1 MLILRDSLSDALAL
15 VSKAAGSGS
24 TLPILACVDLQAEK
38 DGLTLT
44 ANNLEMVI
52 RTHIPA
58 QALVPFSVAV
68 PSAVLTSIVLASDA
82 DTIDLD
88 FDEATLTMKV
98 ASGGAKSKIKAL
110 THEEFPLVP
119 DADISLGKL
128 PAKMLKTALKRVV
141 IAASLDVARPALNG
155 VQLAKLGNDIYLAA
169 ADGFRLA
176 AYRLETPLAFPEKHT
191 SLVIPRQAAI
201 KLAQVLPDDDELVG
215 LFISKNASA
224 ILFTWQATSVW
235 VQLVSTAFPDWQQIV
250 PSGFK
255 HTLNLP
261 GRDAIAALNRAD
273 IFAREANHV
282 VRFKPGEEG
291 GLVIEGTSD
300 ETGKSET
307 VLEVAMPFRIAFN
320 SVFAKQGV
328 EAIGA
333 DAVHLHL
340 NAGNAPAMFTNG
352 SDRYIYILMPMVDTE
367 AIAAQ
372 AAASA
377 QSEPA

>member
-1 MLILRDSLSDALAL
+1 MLILRDPLRDALAL
-15 VSKAAGSGS
+15 VSKAASSGT
-24 TLPILACVDLQAEK
+24 TLPILACIELQAEK

-44 ANNLEMVI
+44 ANNLEIVI
-52 RTHIPA
+52 RTHINA
-58 QALVPFSVAV
+58 QAQTPFSGAV
-68 PSAVLTSIVLASDA
+68 PATVLASIVSASDA

-88 FDEATLTMKV
+88 FDEANLTMKV

-110 THEEFPLVP
+110 SHEEFPPVP
-119 DADISLGKL
+119 DADILLGRL
-128 PAKMLKTALKRVV
+128 PAQALKTALKRVV

-155 VQLAKLGNDIYLAA
+155 VQLARLGNDIYLAA

-176 AYRLETPLAFPEKHT
+176 AYRLETPLEFPEKNT
-191 SLVIPRQAAI
+191 SLVIPRLTVT
-201 KLAQVLPDDDELVG
+201 KLIQVLPDDNETVS
-215 LFISKNASA
+215 LFVSKNASV
-224 ILFTWQATSVW
+224 ILFTWQSTQVW
-235 VQLVSTAFPDWQQIV
+235 TQLVSTSFPDWQQIV
-250 PSGFK
+250 PPAFK
-255 HTLNLP
+255 YTLNLP
-261 GRDAIAALNRAD
+261 GKDAVAALNRAD
-273 IFAREANHV
+273 VFAREANHV

-291 GLVIEGTSD
+291 GLVIEGASD

-307 VLEVAMPFRIAFN
+307 VLDVAMPFQIAFN

-372 AAASA
+372 AAAAA
-377 QSEPA
+377 QPEPA

>member
-1 MLILRDSLSDALAL
+1 MLILRDPLRDALAL

-38 DGLTLT
+38 DSLTLT

-52 RTHIPA
+52 RTRISA
-58 QALVPFSVAV
+58 QAQAPFSAAV
-68 PSAVLTSIVLASDA
+68 PAAVLTSIVSASDA

-88 FDEATLTMKV
+88 FDQATLTMKV
-98 ASGGAKSKIKAL
+98 ASGGAKSKIKTL
-110 THEEFPLVP
+110 PQDEFPLVP
-119 DADISLGKL
+119 DADILLGRL
-128 PAKMLKTALKRVV
+128 PAQALKTALKRVV

-155 VQLAKLGNDIYLAA
+155 VQLAKLGNDVYLAA

-176 AYRLETPLAFPEKHT
+176 AYRLETPLEFPEKHT

-201 KLAQVLPDDDELVG
+201 KLTQVLPDDGEMVSI
-215 LFISKNASA
+215 FVSKNASA
-224 ILFTWQATSVW
+224 ILFTWQTTSVW
-235 VQLVSTAFPDWQQIV
+235 AQLVDIAFPDWQQIV

-261 GRDAIAALNRAD
+261 GKDAVAALNRAD
-273 IFAREANHV
+273 VFAREANHV

-291 GLVIEGTSD
+291 GLVIEGASD

-307 VLEVAMPFRIAFN
+307 VLDVAMPFQIAFN

-340 NAGNAPAMFTNG
+340 NAVNAPAMFTNG
-352 SDRYIYILMPMVDTE
+352 TNRYIYVLMPMVDPE
-367 AIAAQ
+367 SVAAQ
-372 AAASA
+372 ATAAA
-377 QSEPA
+377 QSETA